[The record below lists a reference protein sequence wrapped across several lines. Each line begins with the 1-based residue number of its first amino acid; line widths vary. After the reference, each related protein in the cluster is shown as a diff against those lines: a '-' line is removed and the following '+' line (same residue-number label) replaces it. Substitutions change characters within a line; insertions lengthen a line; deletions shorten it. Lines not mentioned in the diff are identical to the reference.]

1 MKRLLYRRPAIHK
14 KKLPSKG
21 SIIRKNKLFT
31 EDLLLFHKFTAIQTV
46 DSIKEQTLVND
57 L

>member
-14 KKLPSKG
+14 KILPSKG
-21 SIIRKNKLFT
+21 SIMRKNKLFT
-31 EDLLLFHKFTAIQTV
+31 EDLLLLHKYTAIQTV